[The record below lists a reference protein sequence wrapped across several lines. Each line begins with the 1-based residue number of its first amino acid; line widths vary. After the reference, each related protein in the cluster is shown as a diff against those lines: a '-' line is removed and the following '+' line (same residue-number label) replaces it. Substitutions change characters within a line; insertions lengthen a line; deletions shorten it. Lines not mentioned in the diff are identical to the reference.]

1 MSNSLKISLI
11 LILLFAVFMAAQ
23 MKAVFVSLVLALTL
37 SAAIAPLAEK
47 FEKFKIPRFVTVA
60 LVFLTA
66 GSIYA
71 LAAGMLYPTLK
82 EQSQNLYDNLPE
94 YGRTLKDNYNDLK
107 ELAGEKASA
116 LEIGSDEIRK
126 LVSQGVHHALDFSS
140 NIFNCLI
147 SAILVIFLTGYFV
160 SNAERL
166 WKGGLNW
173 VPPEYRPRI
182 SSLIKPLETRLGGYV
197 RGQILVCLAVGSVLG
212 FGLFLIGVKY
222 SLILG
227 IIAGLLN
234 LVPFVGSITAT
245 LLAILVAA
253 NQSTTHLGLT
263 ILLFLLEQ
271 WLESNFITP
280 QLLGNAVELDPL
292 LVLFSILIGGSLMGL
307 PGALIAVPIATISI
321 IIAEE
326 FYLKKI
332 NHPEIKH
339 SSEITFI
346 EASNTVEPD
355 K

>member
-1 MSNSLKISLI
+1 MSNSLKITLA
-11 LILLFAVFMAAQ
+11 LFLLVIFFMAAQ

-47 FEKFKIPRFVTVA
+47 FEKFKIPRFATVA
-60 LVFLTA
+60 FVFITA
-66 GSIYA
+66 ASIYVI
-71 LAAGMLYPTLK
+71 AASLLYPTLK
-82 EQSQNLYDNLPE
+82 EQAHNLYDNLPE
-94 YGRTLKDNYNDLK
+94 YGRTLRDNYNNLK

-116 LEIGSDEIRK
+116 LEIGGDEIRK

-147 SAILVIFLTGYFV
+147 SFILVVFLTGYFV
-160 SNAERL
+160 SNADRL
-166 WKGGLNW
+166 WKESLAW
-173 VPPEYRPRI
+173 VPPEHRPRI
-182 SSLIKPLETRLGGYV
+182 SNLIKPMENRLGGYV
-197 RGQILVCLAVGSVLG
+197 RGQILVCLAVGSILG
-212 FGLFLIGVKY
+212 FGLFIIGVKY

-245 LLAILVAA
+245 LLALLVAA

-263 ILLFLLEQ
+263 VLLFFFEQ

-280 QLLGNAVELDPL
+280 QLLGKAVELEPL

-307 PGALIAVPIATISI
+307 PGALIAVPIATITV

-326 FYLKKI
+326 FYLKQI
-332 NHPEIKH
+332 NHPELRNHTETTSAEI
-339 SSEITFI
+339 SEGS
-346 EASNTVEPD
+346 E